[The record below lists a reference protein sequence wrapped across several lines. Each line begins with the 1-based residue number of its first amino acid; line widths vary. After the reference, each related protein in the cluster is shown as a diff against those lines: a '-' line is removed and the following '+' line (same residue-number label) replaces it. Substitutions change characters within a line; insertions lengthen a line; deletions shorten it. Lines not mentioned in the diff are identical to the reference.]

1 MCNYKE
7 IGPMSYKSKKLKIKE
22 LNNSNVDSA
31 KNNFEMMF
39 PDEHIEVNPEIQQ
52 VEIFFK
58 DGKDLP
64 NETIRDMLKMTTFTL
79 LSIE

>member
-1 MCNYKE
+1 
-7 IGPMSYKSKKLKIKE
+7 MSYKSKKLKIKE